1 METAGTVL
9 PSSWFSFNFRVV
21 DMPQYNRI
29 WTLTILDAEELSNS
43 NPPNNP
49 TNANCRA
56 TTNCASSNG
65 CSACRDTSFFYRICY
80 HASRGNT
87 VGMPN
92 CTILAE
98 DNEILRSGAEQAHE
112 AQLRIP
118 GDRRAGAHVLRDFPE
133 NVLNEVPFATRE

>member
-29 WTLTILDAEELSNS
+29 WTLTILDAEEVSNS

-56 TTNCASSNG
+56 TTNCGSPNG

-80 HASRGNT
+80 HASRENT

-92 CTILAE
+92 CDETHSPTYGIWHHETVDLFSKFSSRYDFAE
-98 DNEILRSGAEQAHE
+98 SSKHRKLKFRFSFYF
-112 AQLRIP
+112 LRI
-118 GDRRAGAHVLRDFPE
+118 F
-133 NVLNEVPFATRE
+133 